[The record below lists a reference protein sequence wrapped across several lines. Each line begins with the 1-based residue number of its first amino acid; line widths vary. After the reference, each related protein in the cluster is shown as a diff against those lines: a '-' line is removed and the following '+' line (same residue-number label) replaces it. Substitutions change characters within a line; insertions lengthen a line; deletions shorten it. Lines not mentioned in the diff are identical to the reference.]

1 MVLKVARRDRVS
13 GRRQQTSLLGRMAG
27 STPGY
32 VETTGSPARSS
43 LSRKAANSAGPST
56 GWPDPDR
63 ARCDRLL
70 SPPRTGA
77 MPANGKSPV
86 RPSLLLGG
94 RNSASAGSSGPQTG
108 LPYEDTL
115 LRGDVTSTPA
125 PEVRYPNCQIAPR
138 RTRAPRSSILTRPRR
153 RHLLLGPR
161 HAFIGDWAGSRSGWA
176 IRCRKPAFCRFK
188 WSCWP
193 LAPQVLPLVH

>member
-1 MVLKVARRDRVS
+1 MGARPGRVS
-13 GRRQQTSLLGRMAG
+13 LGRRPILLAPQLDGR
-27 STPGY
+27 T
-32 VETTGSPARSS
+32 
-43 LSRKAANSAGPST
+43 
-56 GWPDPDR
+56 
-63 ARCDRLL
+63 
-70 SPPRTGA
+70 RTGLDVIGFSHRHVQGQCPQ
-77 MPANGKSPV
+77 MGSPV
-86 RPSLLLGG
+86 RPILLLGG

-108 LPYEDTL
+108 LPCEDTL

-125 PEVRYPNCQIAPR
+125 PETRYANCQIAPR

-153 RHLLLGPR
+153 RRLQFGPR
-161 HAFIGDWAGSRSGWA
+161 HAFIGDWAGSRSGRA

>member
-1 MVLKVARRDRVS
+1 ME
-13 GRRQQTSLLGRMAG
+13 TS
-27 STPGY
+27 
-32 VETTGSPARSS
+32 GSPARSS
-43 LSRKAANSAGPST
+43 LSRKAADSSGPST

-77 MPANGKSPV
+77 MPANGKPGATESASRRPQQRLGWLFGSADRAPV
-86 RPSLLLGG
+86 R
-94 RNSASAGSSGPQTG
+94 RAA
-108 LPYEDTL
+108 
-115 LRGDVTSTPA
+115 LRADVTSTPA

-161 HAFIGDWAGSRSGWA
+161 HAFIGDWAGSRSGRA